1 MAFLHVS
8 EVLLAGAGSLRV
20 EAGAVWVK
28 MAVVE
33 KWQGW
38 RLENSVSC
46 GLHVSGLHRSVDQG
60 VYVDLGWAR
69 IPQIL
74 AVLVWVK
81 QLLKFVYNRH

>member
-8 EVLLAGAGSLRV
+8 EVLLAGAGSLRA

-33 KWQGW
+33 ECLGKGQVW

-46 GLHVSGLHRSVDQG
+46 GLHATLCRSGCVCVFSLGTYPTDPCCAG
-60 VYVDLGWAR
+60 VGKT
-69 IPQIL
+69 
-74 AVLVWVK
+74 AVETDPAD
-81 QLLKFVYNRH
+81 